1 MTTTQKPDTA
11 AAIAPAITVPPV
23 HDADIPPF
31 PLAGRLRLNLSALG
45 VDAGTPDLGER
56 LCQLSKDNDLYDFE
70 FSAQGELIIMP
81 PSGWDTGAYEGA
93 INTRVGVWQE
103 ENDGLYLPLSVMFR
117 LPSGALLMPDASWIS
132 QTRHD
137 ELRAQE
143 YQSVI
148 DGAPDFIVEIRSRTD
163 ALRPG
168 LAKMDEWMA
177 GGARL
182 GWYIDPYRQQAHIY
196 RAGQD
201 AEILD
206 NPETLSGE
214 DVLPGF
220 VFPVRRLI
228 FARYANP
235 PNPSV

>member
-1 MTTTQKPDTA
+1 MTTAQIDSTTN
-11 AAIAPAITVPPV
+11 APADAPPV

-56 LCQLSKDNDLYDFE
+56 LCLLSKDNEPYDFE
-70 FSAQGELIIMP
+70 VSAQGEIIVIAP
-81 PSGWDTGAYEGA
+81 PGWDTSLNQQK
-93 INTRVGVWQE
+93 ILTDLGVWHRA
-103 ENDGLYLPLSVMFR
+103 NGGLSLPSTVMFR
-117 LPSGALLMPDASWIS
+117 LPSGAHLMPDTSWIS
-132 QTRHD
+132 QARYD
-137 ELRAQE
+137 ALLAQE

>member
-1 MTTTQKPDTA
+1 MTTTQKPDA
-11 AAIAPAITVPPV
+11 AAPAIAAPPV

-31 PLAGRLRLNLSALG
+31 PLSGRLRLNLSALG

-56 LCQLSKDNDLYDFE
+56 LCRLSKDNEPYDFE
-70 FSAQGELIIMP
+70 FSAQGELIVMP
-81 PSGWDTGAYEGA
+81 PSGWDTGANEKA
-93 INTRVGVWQE
+93 IITRVGVWEE
-103 ENDGLYLPLSVMFR
+103 ENGGLSLPSTVMFR
-117 LPSGALLMPDASWIS
+117 LPSRAHLMPDASWIN
-132 QTRHD
+132 QTRYA
-137 ELRAQE
+137 ELTAQE
-143 YQSVI
+143 YQSVF

-201 AEILD
+201 AETLD

-220 VFPVRRLI
+220 VFPVRQLI
-228 FARYANP
+228 FARYAP
-235 PNPSV
+235 EQL